1 MPLAVLP
8 NWGKRGAM
16 VTTLKRAWQRLTQAT
31 PGKTQA
37 DLAGKYAH
45 FQALLS
51 ANNQVLT
58 LMADM
63 EEKLSGDYL
72 FDLQYIRAAVSQLHQ
87 ETGKL
92 VDALNGLGGN
102 RYGALSEALARI
114 GQETEEVLTR
124 RREIPE
130 APLVID
136 FEALNAAMGDVV
148 GGKNANL
155 GEVKNRV
162 GLPVPGGFAISTHAY
177 KVFLDH
183 NHLAAR
189 LMELLGRW
197 RLDDLD
203 SLARVSEDLKQMIL
217 AAQVPPELEEAIT
230 EAYERLAVREGRRPR
245 VAMRSSAVGEDLT
258 LTFAGQYATYLNV
271 PPESLVS
278 RYKDIVASLFTP
290 RALFYY
296 KNKGFKEEE
305 MAMGVVVMPMVQARA
320 SGVLFTRQPDNADQ
334 EAAFINAV
342 WGLGKY
348 AVGGVINPDHYLVAY
363 QPPGEVLAQTIPPK
377 EVMLVCRPQGGE
389 EEVAVPPELVNAP
402 CLNPGQI
409 ARLVQWAAILEAHFA
424 KPQDVE
430 WALDENGELW
440 LLQSRPLQ
448 LPSQKAADPPARTLK
463 DYVVLIDHG
472 TVACRGVGAGPV
484 FLVRRDE
491 DLKNFPAG
499 GVLVARHTSTKY
511 VTVMPQT
518 AAIITDAGSP
528 TGHMALLAREFQVPT
543 ILNTGN
549 ATQILESGQVV
560 TVDANYNNVYAG
572 RIPELL
578 EPRAKKNDLADSPVF
593 QTLQAVVK
601 KIVPL
606 NLINPED
613 DAAFSPANCRTTHD
627 IVRYAHE
634 YSMREMFRLTENE
647 VETAGEVVDLD
658 SELPIKVRI
667 LDLGGV
673 LKRGWGR
680 KVKPEHVE
688 SLPFQAFWK
697 GLTAMRWA
705 QAKPAGVKSLS
716 SVFVKG
722 EAEVAQGAD
731 PWRDQSYVVLSK
743 NYMNFSIR
751 LGYHLSTV
759 EAYVSDQVN
768 DNYLTFGFRGGGSTP
783 ERRERRARLIEAI
796 IDHLHLNHRRK
807 GELIE
812 ARLAKYP
819 AEQMLQRLTLL
830 GKLTHYTKQLDMV
843 LFSDS
848 IVEWYIKDFVQE
860 HVGK

>member
-1 MPLAVLP
+1 
-8 NWGKRGAM
+8 M
-16 VTTLKRAWQRLTQAT
+16 VTTLKRAWKRLTKAT

-37 DLAGKYAH
+37 ELAEKYTH
-45 FQALLS
+45 FQTLLS

-72 FDLQYIRAAVSQLHQ
+72 FDLQYIRAAVSQLNQ
-87 ETGKL
+87 ETAKL
-92 VDALNGLGGN
+92 VEALNGLGGN
-102 RYGALSEALARI
+102 RYQGLSEALARI
-114 GQETEEVLTR
+114 SLEVEAVLTH
-124 RREIPE
+124 RREIPV

-136 FEALNAAMGDVV
+136 FEALDATMGDVV

-155 GEVKNRV
+155 GEVTNRV
-162 GLPVPGGFAISTHAY
+162 GLPVPTGFAISTYAY

-189 LMELLGRW
+189 LTELLGRW

-217 AAQVPPELEEAIT
+217 ASQVPPALEAAIT
-230 EAYERLAVREGRRPR
+230 EAYERLAAREGRRPL

-271 PPESLVS
+271 APEYLIS
-278 RYKDIVASLFTP
+278 RYKDILASLFTP

-305 MAMGVVVMPMVQARA
+305 MAMGVVVMPMIQARA
-320 SGVLFTRQPDNADQ
+320 SGVLFTRQPDAAGQ

-342 WGLGKY
+342 WGLGRY
-348 AVGGVINPDHYLVAY
+348 AVGGVINPDSYLVAY
-363 QPPGEVLAQTIPPK
+363 QPPGRVLDQTIPPK

-389 EEVAVPPELVNAP
+389 AEVPVPPELVNAP
-402 CLNPGQI
+402 CLDQ
-409 ARLVQWAAILEAHFA
+409 AQLTQLVGWAATLEAHFA

-430 WALDENGELW
+430 WALDETGALW

-448 LPSQKAADPPARTLK
+448 LPPPKTPEPQTRTLK
-463 DYVVLIDHG
+463 DHKVLIDHG

-484 FLVRRDE
+484 FLVRRDA

-499 GVLVARHTSTKY
+499 SVLVARHTSTKY

-518 AAIITDAGSP
+518 AAILTDAGSP

-549 ATQILESGQVV
+549 ATQILAPGQVV
-560 TVDANYNNVYAG
+560 TVDANYNNVYDG
-572 RIPELL
+572 LIPELL
-578 EPRAKKNDLADSPVF
+578 EPRPKANDLADSPVF
-593 QTLQAVVK
+593 QTLQNVVK

-613 DAAFSPANCRTTHD
+613 DTAFSPSNCRTIHD

-647 VETAGEVVDLD
+647 IDTAGEVVDLD
-658 SELPIKVRI
+658 SDLPIKVRI

-680 KVKPEHVE
+680 KVKPEQVD

-705 QAKPAGVKSLS
+705 QSKPAGVKSLS

-722 EAEVAQGAD
+722 EEEVAQGAD
-731 PWRDQSYVVLSK
+731 PWRDQSYVVLAK

-759 EAYVSDQVN
+759 EAYISDQVN

-796 IDHLHLNHRRK
+796 IDHMHLNHRRK

-819 AEQMLQRLTLL
+819 AEQMAQRLTLL

-860 HVGK
+860 HLST

>member
-1 MPLAVLP
+1 
-8 NWGKRGAM
+8 M
-16 VTTLKRAWQRLTQAT
+16 VTTLKRAWQRLTKAT

-37 DLAGKYAH
+37 ELAEKYTH
-45 FQALLS
+45 FQALLA

-72 FDLQYIRAAVSQLHQ
+72 FDLQYIRAAVSQLRQ
-87 ETGKL
+87 ETAKL

-102 RYGALSEALARI
+102 RYQGLSEALARI
-114 GQETEEVLTR
+114 SREVEEVLTR
-124 RREIPE
+124 RREIPV

-136 FEALNAAMGDVV
+136 FEALNATMGDVV

-162 GLPVPGGFAISTHAY
+162 GLPVPAGFAISTYAY

-183 NHLAAR
+183 NHLTAR
-189 LMELLGRW
+189 ITELLGHW

-217 AAQVPPELEEAIT
+217 AAQVPPALEAAIT
-230 EAYERLAVREGRRPR
+230 EAYERLAAREPRRPL

-271 PPESLVS
+271 EPESLIS

-305 MAMGVVVMPMVQARA
+305 MAMGVVVMPMIQARA
-320 SGVLFTRQPDNADQ
+320 SGVLFTRQPDAAGQ

-342 WGLGKY
+342 WGLGRY
-348 AVGGVINPDHYLVAY
+348 AVGGVINPDSYLAAY
-363 QPPGEVLAQTIPPK
+363 QPPGQVLAQTIPPK
-377 EVMLVCRPQGGE
+377 AVMLVCRPQGGE
-389 EEVAVPPELVNAP
+389 AEAPVPPELVSAP
-402 CLNPGQI
+402 CLDQGQI
-409 ARLVQWAAILEAHFA
+409 TQLVHWAATLEAHFA
-424 KPQDVE
+424 QPQDVE
-430 WALDENGELW
+430 WAMDETGALW

-448 LPSQKAADPPARTLK
+448 LPPPKAPEPPARTLK
-463 DYVVLIDHG
+463 DHPVLIDHG

-484 FLVRRDE
+484 FLVRRDA

-499 GVLVARHTSTKY
+499 SVLVARHTSTKY

-518 AAIITDAGSP
+518 AAILTDAGSP

-549 ATQILESGQVV
+549 ATQILAPGQVV
-560 TVDANYNNVYAG
+560 TVDANYNNVYDG
-572 RIPELL
+572 LIPELL
-578 EPRAKKNDLADSPVF
+578 EPRPKTNDLADSPVF
-593 QTLQAVVK
+593 QTLKNVVK
-601 KIVPL
+601 QIVPL

-613 DAAFSPANCRTTHD
+613 EAAFSPSHCRTIHD

-634 YSMREMFRLTENE
+634 YSMREMFRLAENE
-647 VETAGEVVDLD
+647 IDTAGEVVDLD
-658 SELPIKVRI
+658 SGLPIKVRI

-673 LKRGWGR
+673 VKKGWGR
-680 KVKPEHVE
+680 KVKPEQLD

-705 QAKPAGVKSLS
+705 QAAPAGVKSLS

-731 PWRDQSYVVLSK
+731 PWRDQSYAVLGK

-796 IDHLHLNHRRK
+796 IDHMHLNHRRK

-819 AEQMLQRLTLL
+819 AEQMAQRLTLL

-860 HVGK
+860 HVST